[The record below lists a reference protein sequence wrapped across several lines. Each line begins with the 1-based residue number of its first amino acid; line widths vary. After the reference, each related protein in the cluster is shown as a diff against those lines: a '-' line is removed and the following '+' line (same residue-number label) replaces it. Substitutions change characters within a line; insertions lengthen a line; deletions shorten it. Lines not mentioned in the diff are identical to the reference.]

1 MLPLHMA
8 RSSSSRSMFFS
19 CGVIDLSAF
28 SRPAAGVQTCASVW
42 SGSVAWGL
50 TWRNIRESEDS
61 EADSGVF
68 YFSGPPSTF
77 LFLAG
82 LTLARPPS
90 YTFGKKIAPV
100 CPSGALA
107 QLCGDCA
114 DKEILVAATTHDP
127 NLFHN

>member
-1 MLPLHMA
+1 MA

-90 YTFGKKIAPV
+90 YTLSSAKKLP
-100 CPSGALA
+100 PSARRVLWHN
-107 QLCGDCA
+107 C
-114 DKEILVAATTHDP
+114 VATV
-127 NLFHN
+127 LIKRF